1 MSELV
6 VLAGVHAVKHALRF
20 GAVLERVVSADPAAA
35 LAVLRSVAPDVAAR
49 LTPGPPGRPG
59 PSGSPGPSGRP
70 RPSGS
75 PGPSGRPGPSGSPG
89 PSGRPVPAG
98 GQVDPLVVEPVDP
111 AEVVRLAGGR
121 ADLVGLARR
130 PGPRPVPATPAVLL
144 DDPRHLGNLGAVVRV
159 AAGFGARAVLSTGTV
174 DPWHPT
180 VVRAAAGLHF
190 AVDVR
195 RVTELPAAVIAFDA
209 TGEDLRSVRIP
220 DDAVLAFGSERH
232 GLSAE
237 VRARASRTVAI
248 PMQPQVSSYNLATS
262 VAVALYAWTAR

>member
-1 MSELV
+1 M
-6 VLAGVHAVKHALRF
+6 LAGVHAVKHALRF
-20 GAVLERVVSADPAAA
+20 GAVLEQVVSADPEAA

-59 PSGSPGPSGRP
+59 P
-70 RPSGS
+70 
-75 PGPSGRPGPSGSPG
+75 
-89 PSGRPVPAG
+89 VG
-98 GQVDPLVVEPVDP
+98 GQVVVEQVDP
-111 AEVVRLAGGR
+111 AEVTRLAGGR

-130 PGPRPVPATPAVLL
+130 PGPRPVRTAPAVLL
-144 DDPRHLGNLGAVVRV
+144 DNPRHLGNLGAVIRV

-209 TGEDLRSVRIP
+209 DGEDLRSVPIP

-232 GLSAE
+232 GLSVE
-237 VRARASRTVAI
+237 VRARASATVAI
-248 PMQPQVSSYNLATS
+248 PMQPDVSSYNLATS
-262 VAVALYAWTAR
+262 VAVALYAWTARWTGEGAGGVGRPPWTSPS